1 MGIENTYLYLYYRL
15 IETCLFARQYK
26 NDEFVL
32 KYFSIFDLIIDKFDK
47 RIFEFY
53 QIIKYTFYKERR
65 KFDLCALDDEFI
77 ESYSMDD
84 EMKAMYYYTFS
95 LRYMYEGNIFD
106 EYKYLNLAKEFCK
119 KTQNTKRLIGLTT
132 VECDCYEK
140 LGDLNKVIS
149 ILNGSLAKIEENQF
163 YEHKYIFMSNAGI
176 TYCRMK
182 NYEKA
187 IEYLSDS
194 FKHNDDNLDL
204 FYLIYSYMSIGNKD
218 KAIELLKN
226 DIKYKIFQVSIM
238 IC

>member
-1 MGIENTYLYLYYRL
+1 MRKYL
-15 IETCLFARQYK
+15 
-26 NDEFVL
+26 
-32 KYFSIFDLIIDKFDK
+32 IFDLIIDKFDK

-77 ESYSMDD
+77 ESCSMDD